1 MTVETA
7 TNFIN
12 HSTDRGIIEELEAA
26 FDGFRSRIAM
36 LSVEASGTLTSMFT
50 PLGPVDAGVV
60 DTGVDAIE
68 WEQFEIAIA
77 PIDAQRS
84 LDPQVRRSL
93 NLAGL
98 SSTSTPQQ
106 NPRRWFWPARSSPRP
121 CSS

>member
-1 MTVETA
+1 MKQGVVMTVETA

-68 WEQFEIAIA
+68 WEQFEIAIT
-77 PIDAQRS
+77 PIDAQEAS
-84 LDPQVRRSL
+84 IPKFV
-93 NLAGL
+93 A
-98 SSTSTPQQ
+98 
-106 NPRRWFWPARSSPRP
+106 A
-121 CSS
+121 

>member
-12 HSTDRGIIEELEAA
+12 HSMDREIIEELEAA

-36 LSVEASGTLTSMFT
+36 LSVEACGTLTSMFT

-77 PIDAQRS
+77 PIDAQEAS
-84 LDPQVRRSL
+84 IPKFV
-93 NLAGL
+93 A
-98 SSTSTPQQ
+98 
-106 NPRRWFWPARSSPRP
+106 A
-121 CSS
+121 